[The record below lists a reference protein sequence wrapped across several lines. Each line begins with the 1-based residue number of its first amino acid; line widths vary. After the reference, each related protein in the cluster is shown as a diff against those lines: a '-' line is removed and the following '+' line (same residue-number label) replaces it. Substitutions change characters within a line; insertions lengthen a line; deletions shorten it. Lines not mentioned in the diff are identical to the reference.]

1 MLQVR
6 VACSSIH
13 LKWIS
18 SFGPVIV
25 GSLRHIQCIPSISIL
40 HDIPLHYMCISFIR
54 CIDRYVYIIF
64 CVMCIYV
71 AFVDTRTDVSGT

>member
-54 CIDRYVYIIF
+54 
-64 CVMCIYV
+64 
-71 AFVDTRTDVSGT
+71 